1 VSGTST
7 DFEVIVSLILKCC
20 CLVFF
25 FTTLHK
31 FTRFM
36 IWCRSCP
43 FWKFARSI
51 ARLQKCCKLWYF
63 PFSLVYTCVFCVWL
77 KCTIKWK
84 LCVITSS
91 EKSPWCFTKVWGWKQ
106 DFQSIKGKYHY
117 DTVTILSPSS
127 LHCHHHY
134 NPHQHR
140 VITINLWCSIASTT
154 ATTNFISTIMINPTI
169 LRRNT
174 WRNTASFCR
183 S

>member
-1 VSGTST
+1 
-7 DFEVIVSLILKCC
+7 
-20 CLVFF
+20 
-25 FTTLHK
+25 
-31 FTRFM
+31 M

-63 PFSLVYTCVFCVWL
+63 PFSLVYICVLCVWL

-117 DTVTILSPSS
+117 DTVTTLSPSS
-127 LHCHHHY
+127 PHCHHHY

-154 ATTNFISTIMINPTI
+154 ATTNFISTIMINPTNLGGIPDGIQRVSAEARHHMEQMYQVADNDDAI
-169 LRRNT
+169 LGQRWWT
-174 WRNTASFCR
+174 S
-183 S
+183 